1 LRFLGKLIKWTGF
14 RRLGAKMLQRIW
26 LIFILLAFFGACWKV
41 FVEGQVES
49 FQELMESI
57 TVMAKLSVDI
67 AIGLIGVL
75 AFWLGIFQIAEKAGL
90 IAKLSIVLEPL
101 LCRLMPT
108 IPKGHP
114 AIGSITMNV
123 SANAL
128 GLDNAATPFGIKAM
142 HDMQSLNLQKDTLS
156 NSQILFLVLNTSS
169 VTLFPIAVFLYR
181 AEQGAAQPTDVFIP
195 ILLATSAS
203 TLAGLLVTCWVQ
215 KVNLFNKVVLLYL
228 VAGLSLL
235 STMVLYFA
243 NMASEQLASQSSLV
257 ANFLL
262 LSFIIIVLLSAW
274 RKGLDSYNLFIEGAK
289 KGFELAISLIP
300 YLIAMLFA
308 IGMLRASGVLDL
320 VMTSVAGLVDTIGM
334 DSRFVD
340 GIPNALM
347 KPLSGSG
354 ARALMIETMQH
365 HGADSFTGR
374 LASVLQGSTET
385 TFYVL
390 AVYLGA
396 VGIKHSRHAVACCL
410 TADLAGI
417 TTAIAVTYWFFG

>member
-1 LRFLGKLIKWTGF
+1 
-14 RRLGAKMLQRIW
+14 
-26 LIFILLAFFGACWKV
+26 
-41 FVEGQVES
+41 
-49 FQELMESI
+49 
-57 TVMAKLSVDI
+57 
-67 AIGLIGVL
+67 
-75 AFWLGIFQIAEKAGL
+75 
-90 IAKLSIVLEPL
+90 
-101 LCRLMPT
+101 
-108 IPKGHP
+108 
-114 AIGSITMNV
+114 
-123 SANAL
+123 
-128 GLDNAATPFGIKAM
+128 
-142 HDMQSLNLQKDTLS
+142 
-156 NSQILFLVLNTSS
+156 
-169 VTLFPIAVFLYR
+169 
-181 AEQGAAQPTDVFIP
+181 
-195 ILLATSAS
+195 
-203 TLAGLLVTCWVQ
+203 
-215 KVNLFNKVVLLYL
+215 
-228 VAGLSLL
+228 
-235 STMVLYFA
+235 MVLYFA